1 VATGA
6 AADRDDLRR
15 VKDACPKAPLLVG
28 SGVNLENA
36 GQMLEFAEG
45 LIVASSLKEDGVLG
59 NAVDVRRVKA
69 LREVME

>member
-1 VATGA
+1 
-6 AADRDDLRR
+6 
-15 VKDACPKAPLLVG
+15 
-28 SGVNLENA
+28 VNLENA

-45 LIVASSLKEDGVLG
+45 LIVASSLKADGVLG